1 MTTYAYPIT
10 LNERVF
16 NDLYKHLQKLCEE
29 LESNGDMVYDSKA
42 NRPIG
47 SFGNILEV
55 MREARECISSDI
67 DSLTPAITF
76 TLTDYLFI
84 PLENLLKEKCQQ
96 YKNQTGRDP
105 FDPVTGE
112 PQLNFA
118 SMLEAI
124 RFAIKSATL
133 NSSSSFVDSA
143 PVKLWSPKR
152 SAKE

>member
-16 NDLYKHLQKLCEE
+16 NDLYEHLQKLCEE
-29 LESNGDMVYDSKA
+29 LESNGNIVYDSKA
-42 NRPIG
+42 KRPIG
-47 SFGNILEV
+47 SFPNILEV